1 MLIVLSDS
9 LRVRDLRPP
18 LARDARDALLNLS
31 TAAYEGTHLLAGTR
45 LLFGT
50 LQQLTEL
57 GPVVTGRFKEAS
69 PGGAEAMGLTTS
81 VATMIH
87 VEPLGSPPR
96 VAHRDPGTAH
106 EQVVFHLPLEH
117 FAESSRIG
125 CSYLLGEHSRDATF
139 YVALGEAA
147 ATRHRG
153 LRCNLRCADGQGGA
167 TFRTFRLLVDQC
179 NCVLCIVD
187 SDRDHATDVLK
198 QTAAQVVA
206 CCESAR
212 AACKVAMAHVLP
224 CRELENLIP
233 PRLVLDALPNDPRDP
248 RRIRVL
254 AAESRLGL
262 ADFAELKELVKLED
276 ISEHFRRLSPHKRA
290 ELCLSGDVHPA
301 LENVRSHIW
310 SFGLASRRGRT

>member
-45 LLFGT
+45 LLFGD

-69 PGGAEAMGLTTS
+69 PGGAEAMALTTS
-81 VATMIH
+81 VAAMIH

-96 VAHRDPGTAH
+96 VAHRDPGTAQ

-117 FAESSRIG
+117 FAESSRSG

-139 YVALGEAA
+139 YIALGEAA

-153 LRCNLRCADGQGGA
+153 LHCNLRCADGQGGA
-167 TFRTFRLLVDQC
+167 TFRTFRLLVDQG

-187 SDRDHATDVLK
+187 SDRGQPADPLQQTAKDVLGCGE
-198 QTAAQVVA
+198 AARSQG
-206 CCESAR
+206 
-212 AACKVAMAHVLP
+212 KVAMTHVLP

-233 PRLVLDALPNDPRDP
+233 AALVLDSLPQDPRNP
-248 RRIRVL
+248 TRLRVL
-254 AAESRLGL
+254 AGAARLGL
-262 ADFAELKELVKLED
+262 ADFAELKDIVKLED

-301 LENVRSHIW
+301 LDSVRSHIW